1 MTLKSFINI
10 IINSNI
16 HFNLQKKKGFRYE
29 IADERL
35 NNFELLEVLAEVD
48 ENPLLMPKLL
58 TLLLGDRQAK
68 NLKNF
73 LRNKEGFVSVD
84 KISDTIAEIFDKQQ
98 KVKN

>member
-1 MTLKSFINI
+1 MLKGTT
-10 IINSNI
+10 
-16 HFNLQKKKGFRYE
+16 KKGFRYE

-58 TLLLGDRQAK
+58 TLLLGERQAK

-84 KISDTIAEIFDKQQ
+84 QISETIAEIFDKQQ